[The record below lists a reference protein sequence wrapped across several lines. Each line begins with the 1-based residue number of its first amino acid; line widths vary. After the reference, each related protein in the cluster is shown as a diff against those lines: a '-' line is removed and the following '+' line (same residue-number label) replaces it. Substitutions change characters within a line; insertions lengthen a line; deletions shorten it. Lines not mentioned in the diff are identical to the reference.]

1 MIETLLWQDIVTK
14 SDAPYYSQVLLV
26 PKPDNS
32 FRMSFDYTA
41 LNDFTP
47 NANWPTP
54 NIAEMLRS
62 IGQHKPKLFGT
73 MDLTQGHHQAPLD
86 NTRRAFTV
94 FTTFSGVYKF
104 TRLPFGPKRTLL
116 DLIYMI
122 CEMYI
127 DDCIGYEDTN
137 DEFVS
142 VFVRFSKHNLHLK
155 AGKFSFEGSKS
166 LNLWV
171 NLCLRLD

>member
-62 IGQHKPKLFGT
+62 IL
-73 MDLTQGHHQAPLD
+73 
-86 NTRRAFTV
+86 
-94 FTTFSGVYKF
+94 
-104 TRLPFGPKRTLL
+104 
-116 DLIYMI
+116 
-122 CEMYI
+122 
-127 DDCIGYEDTN
+127 
-137 DEFVS
+137 
-142 VFVRFSKHNLHLK
+142 
-155 AGKFSFEGSKS
+155 
-166 LNLWV
+166 
-171 NLCLRLD
+171 